1 MENQPNGHPLL
12 KSQSLGGRH
21 PSSMYLVVYY
31 RPEQMSDN
39 HQGNSYHLFSPTEGA
54 ESERQPDL
62 VSGASAQDGFALT
75 RNIDAGSERHQHH
88 RLNEETVLEKPDP
101 AQHMYQ

>member
-1 MENQPNGHPLL
+1 MEHQPNERSLL
-12 KSQSLGGRH
+12 QGQSLESRH

-62 VSGASAQDGFALT
+62 VSGASAKDGFALT
-75 RNIDAGSERHQHH
+75 RNIDAGSERNQHH
-88 RLNEETVLEKPDP
+88 RLNEETVLEKPNP